1 MEHSLSKLFGASLLL
16 SLGVFISPPSAA
28 QNQAL
33 DLARDKKTEMHPTLR
48 EGLSTLGRYAETVN
62 RQVNALSN
70 NRNAE
75 PAPAASGDPEAL
87 TSQAP
92 NPARQRRPDI
102 GNDPFEVSPQLRE
115 GRSFGS
121 RYTGAPGASVLELQ
135 RVVQLRALLTTS
147 HGKAAML
154 SIKNMETITVM
165 DKELIDLGPL
175 GTFLVQIDRDGVSL
189 FNPSAPQGKKVV
201 LR

>member
-1 MEHSLSKLFGASLLL
+1 MDHSLSKLLSASFLLAVGL
-16 SLGVFISPPSAA
+16 VIPAPGAA

-33 DLARDKKTEMHPTLR
+33 DLARDKNTEMHPSLR
-48 EGLSTLGRYAETVN
+48 EGLSTLGRYAESVN
-62 RQVNALSN
+62 RQVNSLSG
-70 NRNAE
+70 NRNGE
-75 PAPAASGDPEAL
+75 PAPVSGGEPEAPPRP
-87 TSQAP
+87 AA
-92 NPARQRRPDI
+92 NPTRQRRLDI
-102 GNDPFEVSPQLRE
+102 ANDPFEVSPQLRE

-121 RYTGAPGASVLELQ
+121 RYTGVPGASVLELQ
-135 RVVQLRALLTTS
+135 RQVQLRALLTTS

-154 SIKNMETITVM
+154 SIKNTETITVM

>member
-1 MEHSLSKLFGASLLL
+1 MDHSLSKLLGASLLL
-16 SLGVFISPPSAA
+16 GLGLVIPLPGIA

-33 DLARDKKTEMHPTLR
+33 DLARDKNTEMHPTLR
-48 EGLSTLGRYAETVN
+48 EGLSTLGRYAESVN
-62 RQVNALSN
+62 RQVNSLSN
-70 NRNAE
+70 NRNSD
-75 PAPAASGDPEAL
+75 PAPVANGEPEAPPK
-87 TSQAP
+87 A
-92 NPARQRRPDI
+92 NPARQRRLDI
-102 GNDPFEVSPQLRE
+102 TNDPFEVSPQLRE

-135 RVVQLRALLTTS
+135 RQVQLRALLTTP

-154 SIKNMETITVM
+154 SIKNTETITVM

-175 GTFLVQIDRDGVSL
+175 GTFLIQIDRDGVSL

>member
-1 MEHSLSKLFGASLLL
+1 MDHSLSKSFGASLLIVGL
-16 SLGVFISPPSAA
+16 VIPPPSAA

-33 DLARDKKTEMHPTLR
+33 DLARDKNTEMHPTLR
-48 EGLSTLGRYAETVN
+48 EGLNTLGRYAESVN
-62 RQVNALSN
+62 RQVNSLSG

-75 PAPAASGDPEAL
+75 PAPVSSGEPEARPGP
-87 TSQAP
+87 AA
-92 NPARQRRPDI
+92 NPVRQRRLDI
-102 GNDPFEVSPQLRE
+102 TNDPFEVSPQLRE

-121 RYTGAPGASVLELQ
+121 RYTGVPGASVLELQ
-135 RVVQLRALLTTS
+135 RQVQLRALLTTAN
-147 HGKAAML
+147 GKAAML
-154 SIKNMETITVM
+154 SFKNTETITVM

-189 FNPSAPQGKKVV
+189 INPSAPQGKKVV

>member
-1 MEHSLSKLFGASLLL
+1 MDYSLSKLLATSCLLGFGLIVPL
-16 SLGVFISPPSAA
+16 SGIA

-33 DLARDKKTEMHPTLR
+33 DLARDKNTEMHPTLR
-48 EGLSTLGRYAETVN
+48 EGLSTLGRYAESVN
-62 RQVNALSN
+62 RQVNSLSN

-75 PAPAASGDPEAL
+75 PASGGEPEVPPRPA
-87 TSQAP
+87 Q
-92 NPARQRRPDI
+92 NPARQRRLDI
-102 GNDPFEVSPQLRE
+102 ANDPFEVSPQLRE

-121 RYTGAPGASVLELQ
+121 RYTGVPGASILELQ
-135 RVVQLRALLTTS
+135 RQVQLRALLTTS
-147 HGKAAML
+147 SGKAAML
-154 SIKNMETITVM
+154 SIKNTETITVM
-165 DKELIDLGPL
+165 DKELIDLGSL

>member
-1 MEHSLSKLFGASLLL
+1 MDYSLSKLLATSFLLGFGLIVPL
-16 SLGVFISPPSAA
+16 SGIA

-33 DLARDKKTEMHPTLR
+33 DLARDKNTEMHPTLR
-48 EGLSTLGRYAETVN
+48 EGLSTLGRYAESVN
-62 RQVNALSN
+62 RQVNSLSN

-75 PAPAASGDPEAL
+75 PTSSSEAEVPPRAA
-87 TSQAP
+87 T
-92 NPARQRRPDI
+92 NPARPRRLDI
-102 GNDPFEVSPQLRE
+102 ANDPFEVSPQLRE
-115 GRSFGS
+115 GRNFGG

-135 RVVQLRALLTTS
+135 RQVQLRALLTTS
-147 HGKAAML
+147 SGKAAML

-165 DKELIDLGPL
+165 DKELIDLGSL

>member
-1 MEHSLSKLFGASLLL
+1 MDHSLSKIVGASLLFT
-16 SLGVFISPPSAA
+16 LGLVIPLHSAA
-28 QNQAL
+28 QNPAL
-33 DLARDKKTEMHPTLR
+33 DLARDKGTEMHPTLR
-48 EGLSTLGRYAETVN
+48 EGLNTLGRYADSVN
-62 RQVNALSN
+62 RQVNALSG
-70 NRNAE
+70 NRSNE
-75 PAPAASGDPEAL
+75 PAALSSSDPETL
-87 TSQAP
+87 PRPAP
-92 NPARQRRPDI
+92 NPARQRRLEI
-102 GNDPFEVSPQLRE
+102 ANDPFEVSPQLRE

-135 RVVQLRALLTTS
+135 RQVQLRALLTTS
-147 HGKAAML
+147 NGKAAML
-154 SIKNMETITVM
+154 SIKNTETITVM

>member
-1 MEHSLSKLFGASLLL
+1 MDHSLSKLLSASFLLAVGL
-16 SLGVFISPPSAA
+16 VIPAPGAA

-33 DLARDKKTEMHPTLR
+33 DLARDKNTEMHPSLR
-48 EGLSTLGRYAETVN
+48 EGLSTLGRYAESVN
-62 RQVNALSN
+62 RQINSLSG
-70 NRNAE
+70 NRNGE
-75 PAPAASGDPEAL
+75 PAPGSSGEPEAL
-87 TSQAP
+87 PRPAA
-92 NPARQRRPDI
+92 NPTRQRRLDI
-102 GNDPFEVSPQLRE
+102 ANDPFEVSPQLRE

-121 RYTGAPGASVLELQ
+121 RYTGVPGASVLELQ
-135 RVVQLRALLTTS
+135 RQVQLRALLTTS

-154 SIKNMETITVM
+154 SIKNTETITVM